1 MKATNNGG
9 PAFPF
14 EYHNQTSSY
23 QESFSPTQ
31 RPVAPNGSEMYGGL
45 SKRQY
50 YAAKALPACI
60 QFTDRERWEWCV
72 KRAFAIADEM
82 INFEEQGK

>member
-1 MKATNNGG
+1 MNKINTGG
-9 PAFPF
+9 TAFPTVDA
-14 EYHNQTSSY
+14 N
-23 QESFSPTQ
+23 
-31 RPVAPNGSEMYGGL
+31 RDADYGTRGMTL
-45 SKRQY
+45 RQY